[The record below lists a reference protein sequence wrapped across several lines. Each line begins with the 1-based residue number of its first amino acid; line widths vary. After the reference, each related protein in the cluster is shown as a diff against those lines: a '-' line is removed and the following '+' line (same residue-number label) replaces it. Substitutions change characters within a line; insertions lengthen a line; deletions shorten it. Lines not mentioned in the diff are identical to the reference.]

1 MTDTRLAGADFVR
14 AVACTMVV
22 GSHIAQRISPNVL
35 PGWGKTAQLI
45 WMMGTFGVGAFFVLS
60 GYLLARPFWV
70 ALGGGEAL
78 PSLRTYWLR
87 RAARILP
94 GFYLALTVTFVL
106 SFTLLQ
112 FPLDA
117 TLVGRYV
124 AGLLLVA
131 DFYWLTWFP
140 VEFNGPLWSIGC
152 EITSYVLLP
161 VGLAA
166 IFVLPL
172 RGWPARI
179 AWLAILVTIVGV
191 QILVVRYLQPDSFH
205 RSWDYGIV
213 GGAKVWMPNY
223 SPVGFFAIFALG
235 ALAAGLQ
242 TMLARYRAFWFDLL
256 ALAGI
261 AVIAWSFRAHFP
273 DVDSFGIAKIP
284 YAFPEFP
291 IGVALILIGVPSS
304 VLLPRLTEIAPV
316 AFLARISF
324 GIYVWHFLLLECVR
338 VLYQPQFGYWGMVD
352 IGQWA
357 GLSAAVV
364 IAAIIVATTSYYL
377 LEAPIIRWARG
388 LERQPIANAPT
399 LSPAAG

>member
-1 MTDTRLAGADFVR
+1 MSDSRLAGADFVR
-14 AVACTMVV
+14 AMACTMVV
-22 GSHIAQRISPNVL
+22 GSHIAQRISPNIL
-35 PGWGKTAQLI
+35 PGWGKIAQLI

-70 ALGGGEAL
+70 ALDRAAPM

-94 GFYLALTVTFVL
+94 GFYLALTVTFLL

-117 TLVGRYV
+117 TLVGRYI

-131 DFYWLTWFP
+131 DFHWLTWFP

-152 EITSYVLLP
+152 EVTSYALLP
-161 VGLAA
+161 IGLAA
-166 IFVLPL
+166 IFALKL
-172 RGWPARI
+172 RGWPARLV
-179 AWLAILVTIVGV
+179 WLAILVGVVGA
-191 QILVVRYLQPDSFH
+191 QILVVRYLQPDSYH

-235 ALAAGLQ
+235 ALAAGVQAL
-242 TMLARYRAFWFDLL
+242 LARHRGWWFDLL
-256 ALAGI
+256 ALVGV
-261 AVIAWSFRAHFP
+261 VIIVWAFRSHYP
-273 DVDSFGIAKIP
+273 DVDSFGIANIP

-304 VLLPRLTEIAPV
+304 ILLPRLTEIAPF

-357 GLSAAVV
+357 GLSAGVVVAV
-364 IAAIIVATTSYYL
+364 IIVATTSYYV

-388 LERQPIANAPT
+388 LERRPVDVAPT